1 MWQSQDA
8 VFRIIQGDEK
18 ERHREKYEREAQ
30 IEQTKNIR
38 NGGTEKAKQKRR
50 KTPET
55 VVGQGAAE
63 ILPQG
68 NARATINVWEGKDKF
83 RTEVGGW
90 QSRAVQIWTLHTSGC
105 CAASTL
111 PFLYLRGQKHIPTA
125 TNQHPCNTWTAPP
138 SITVNKQQ
146 ALKDKTQA
154 SSSLE
159 QFSTG
164 L

>member
-68 NARATINVWEGKDKF
+68 NARATINV
-83 RTEVGGW
+83 
-90 QSRAVQIWTLHTSGC
+90 
-105 CAASTL
+105 
-111 PFLYLRGQKHIPTA
+111 
-125 TNQHPCNTWTAPP
+125 
-138 SITVNKQQ
+138 
-146 ALKDKTQA
+146 
-154 SSSLE
+154 
-159 QFSTG
+159 
-164 L
+164 